1 MLDVGERAPAFELPD
16 LEGLRHSLADE
27 PQQGPTLA
35 VFWKSTCATCDLVFP
50 YLQRLTVAYHSGR
63 WQLLAVS
70 QDGPDES
77 AEFVRRLGLTIPVLV
92 EGEGWPVSKQYDPE
106 ATPTLFLIGPDG
118 TIEMTSVGFSKE
130 ELNEIS
136 RRLAGHLDEPP
147 QVIAQEND
155 GKPPFR
161 PG

>member
-1 MLDVGERAPAFELPD
+1 MLNVGERAPAFELPD
-16 LEGLRHSLADE
+16 LEGRRYRLADDL
-27 PQQGPTLA
+27 QQGPTLA
-35 VFWKSTCATCDLVFP
+35 VCWKSTCGTCDMVFP
-50 YLQRLTVAYHSGR
+50 YLQRLTEAYGSGR

-70 QDGPDES
+70 QEGPDES
-77 AEFVRRLGLTIPVLV
+77 AEFARRLGLTIPVLV

-130 ELNEIS
+130 DLNEIS
-136 RRLAGHLDEPP
+136 RRLADHLDEAP
-147 QVIAQEND
+147 QVIAQEDD
-155 GKPPFR
+155 GNPPFR

>member
-16 LEGLRHSLADE
+16 LEGRRHRLAAE
-27 PQQGPTLA
+27 LQQGPTLA
-35 VFWKSTCATCDLVFP
+35 VFWKSTCATCDLIFP
-50 YLQRLTVAYHSGR
+50 YLQRLTEAYHSGR

-70 QDGPDES
+70 QGAPDES
-77 AEFVRRLGLTIPVLV
+77 AEFARRLGLTIPVLV

-118 TIEMTSVGFSKE
+118 MIEMTSVGFSKE

-136 RRLAGHLDEPP
+136 RRLAEHLGETP
-147 QVIAQEND
+147 QVIAPEND
-155 GKPPFR
+155 GNPPFR